1 MTSLPVMGW
10 HCEEGASRCGRKDR
24 TWGTWLSD
32 PPPGGSDV
40 AGKLK
45 GWPSWSGGC
54 KLHWAYSMESLD
66 ARVVIRPS
74 QLLISSP
81 IFERGLMLM
90 KVEERQ

>member
-1 MTSLPVMGW
+1 MWSERRNLGSLALDP
-10 HCEEGASRCGRKDR
+10 
-24 TWGTWLSD
+24 

-45 GWPSWSGGC
+45 EWPSWSGEWGC

-81 IFERGLMLM
+81 IFERRGLMLM
-90 KVEERQ
+90 EVEEAINKF